1 MSKFLMYYGI
11 KLLQIVSK
19 MQYTYIV
26 IEINIILF
34 LIILQFFFF
43 FFSVV
48 DTTVLGIKLT

>member
-1 MSKFLMYYGI
+1 MYYGI

-34 LIILQFFFF
+34 LIILQFFF
-43 FFSVV
+43 SVV